1 MHKNTG
7 YMRIIIT
14 LITALLLVSCSNNK
28 GKQFPDFTATTLEG
42 KTIDPAALEGKTV
55 VVKIWATW
63 CGDCIREI
71 DELNTLVDK
80 YKGDTSVVFLAI
92 TDDSYQKI
100 EKFIEKK
107 PFNYQHITDSKDLK
121 LLFQR
126 GIIKEIPEHLVID
139 KQGNIIADISGPQ
152 SGIADMLESKIEET
166 K

>member
-1 MHKNTG
+1 MTNA
-7 YMRIIIT
+7 I
-14 LITALLLVSCSNNK
+14 
-28 GKQFPDFTATTLEG
+28 
-42 KTIDPAALEGKTV
+42 
-55 VVKIWATW
+55 
-63 CGDCIREI
+63 
-71 DELNTLVDK
+71 LNSFRLCLA
-80 YKGDTSVVFLAI
+80 SVVFLAI

-152 SGIADMLESKIEET
+152 SGITDMLESKIEET